1 MRFLS
6 FLLFLGISPL
16 IFGQQHVFLD
26 GQFDYGYL
34 FRQMDQKGEVLKGN
48 SVGSEINL
56 RFSGSYRIFNRLHV
70 SGGVGLNRQSIQL
83 KDKNFETRNEGFEVP
98 IRIKS
103 NYLNYFV
110 SLKYSH
116 RLHSGLYAYTQVGY
130 EINKIGADQLTKT
143 DSYIVGFEDLTIST
157 NYIEENTAITPEIG
171 IESFLRN
178 GGMIGLGL
186 KYTAMSAP
194 MMHADYMVTKG
205 QDLVAEDGMKLSGS
219 NIALTF
225 RYSLLLWH
233 KAKKEKPIRE
243 VKDPVEIVPLADSV
257 KTVEVKHGEAND
269 RDYQITNKVKVQNP
283 TVRIEVWDHQMEDGD
298 IISLILNDRWIIQN
312 YELVKKKKVFY
323 VELQEGRNNFIL
335 YAHNLGKYAPNTASV
350 SVVDGDET
358 HTIILESDLKES
370 GALEIKYVPKK

>member
-1 MRFLS
+1 MRLICS
-6 FLLFLGISPL
+6 LLFLSVSSL

-56 RFSGSYRIFNRLHV
+56 RFSGSYRVFNRLQI

-186 KYTAMSAP
+186 KYTAMSSP
-194 MMHADYMVTKG
+194 MMRADYMVTKG
-205 QDLVAEDGMKLSGS
+205 QDLVAEDGMKLSGA

-233 KAKKEKPIRE
+233 KVKKEKPIRE
-243 VKDPVEIVPLADSV
+243 VKDPVEIIPIVDSV

-269 RDYQITNKVKVQNP
+269 RDYQITNKVRVQNP

-312 YELVKKKKVFY
+312 YELVKKKRVFY

>member
-1 MRFLS
+1 MRLISSLF
-6 FLLFLGISPL
+6 FLGISSL
-16 IFGQQHVFLD
+16 IFGQQHLFLD
-26 GQFDYGYL
+26 GQVDYGYL
-34 FRQMDQKGEVLKGN
+34 FRQMDQRGDVLRGN
-48 SVGSEINL
+48 SVGSELNL
-56 RFSGSYRIFNRLHV
+56 RFSGSYRVFNRLQV
-70 SGGVGLNRQSIQL
+70 SGGIGFNRQSIQL

-103 NYLNYFV
+103 NYINYFL

-130 EINKIGADQLTKT
+130 EINKIGADQLTKS
-143 DSYIVGFEDLTIST
+143 DSYVVGFEDLTITT
-157 NYIEENTAITPEIG
+157 NYIDENTALTPEIG

-186 KYTAMSAP
+186 KYTAMSTP
-194 MMHADYMVTKG
+194 MMRADYAVTQG
-205 QDLVAEDGMKLSGS
+205 TEVVAQDGVKLSGS

-233 KAKKEKPIRE
+233 KVKKEKPIRE
-243 VKDPVEIVPLADSV
+243 VTNPVVVEPIVDSV
-257 KTVEVKHGEAND
+257 ETVEVKHGEAND
-269 RDYQITNKVKVQNP
+269 RDYQVTNRVKVHSP

-298 IISLILNDRWIIQN
+298 IVSLILNDHWVVQN